1 MRRTRGDVK
10 GVFTRICQLSNAIK
24 TAVEGTGKQLMEY
37 PNYGFL
43 GTCPSNLGT
52 GLRGSA

>member
-24 TAVEGTGKQLMEY
+24 TAVEGTGKKLMEY
-37 PNYGFL
+37 PNYCFI
-43 GTCPSNLGT
+43 
-52 GLRGSA
+52 GLPVQPRHRSAR